1 MKLSDRMYY
10 VWLDVATM
18 MLKLNNNGEDV
29 ASAIANADALVEAA
43 TERFA
48 WITAPDKEPDVAPE
62 VEPRTGGTVNG

>member
-10 VWLDVATM
+10 VWLDAATM
-18 MLKLNNNGEDV
+18 LLKVNNNDV
-29 ASAIANADALVEAA
+29 AGAIANADALVEAA

-48 WITAPDKEPDVAPE
+48 WITAPDKEPDVGPE